1 MSLVINIKFICT
13 TIHCLH
19 FGLIKYFVLREQIEE
34 RPKADF
40 DGNLLILFLNIFFG
54 GFLKSQ

>member
-1 MSLVINIKFICT
+1 MSFAINLKFICT
-13 TIHCLH
+13 PIHWLH

-40 DGNLLILFLNIFFG
+40 DGNL
-54 GFLKSQ
+54 